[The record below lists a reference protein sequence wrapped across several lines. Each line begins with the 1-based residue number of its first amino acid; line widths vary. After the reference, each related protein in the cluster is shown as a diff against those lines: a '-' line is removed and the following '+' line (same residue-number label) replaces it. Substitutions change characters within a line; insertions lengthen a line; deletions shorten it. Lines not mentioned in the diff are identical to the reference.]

1 MQAFRVEGLW
11 YAVPP
16 CIKVW
21 QTHSKPALEK
31 RFFDPES
38 LYSDLGLVAA
48 LIFAYTTDRI
58 EEPRTRIP
66 SSRISWGPA
75 PATRRLKKRLGGL
88 PSQNQAYIFKAG
100 YHACG

>member
-21 QTHSKPALEK
+21 QTHSKSVLET
-31 RFFDPES
+31 RFFDPEC
-38 LYSDLGLVAA
+38 LHSDLGLVAA

-58 EEPRTRIP
+58 GEPRTGIP
-66 SSRISWGPA
+66 SSRISWGPP

-88 PSQNQAYIFKAG
+88 PSQNQASIFKAG
-100 YHACG
+100 YHVRG